1 MISLFFVRF
10 DLATDVS
17 YETATRQDFPSVTVC
32 NLNPIQRGK
41 IPEGGSLEKLLHKYE
56 SLDDTQDG
64 PEFTDL
70 NLKLLS
76 NLKVRY
82 AAKKAVPMA
91 LSDYISVSVCSMH
104 FELQVCGQWARNCD
118 KNSQ

>member
-1 MISLFFVRF
+1 MRFKKLQPVEVNVISVVHDFSFFVRY

-56 SLDDTQDG
+56 NLDDTQDG

-70 NLKLLS
+70 NLKLLF

-82 AAKKAVPMA
+82 AANGFIR
-91 LSDYISVSVCSMH
+91 LYISFSLFH
-104 FELQVCGQWARNCD
+104 AF
-118 KNSQ
+118 